1 MLTKNDVRVRDAVMR
16 LLEWD
21 PEVDASAVGVA
32 AKDGAVTLT
41 GFIDTYAGKLAAERA
56 AKRVA
61 GVRAVANDIDV
72 RLKLDRTDPDIALD
86 VTHAMKLRSN
96 VPDGVQ
102 VVVHNGRVTL
112 TGNVG
117 WLHQKEAA
125 ERAVRLIR
133 GVRGVFNHI
142 TVTPTTSVRDVRGRI
157 VKALHHAADVD
168 AHRVT
173 VEVAGHTATLSG
185 TVGTWL
191 QREAAERAAAS
202 APGIA
207 HVANLITIQPSD
219 SQFGDD
225 GDGGISLE

>member
-1 MLTKNDVRVRDAVMR
+1 
-16 LLEWD
+16 
-21 PEVDASAVGVA
+21 
-32 AKDGAVTLT
+32 
-41 GFIDTYAGKLAAERA
+41 
-56 AKRVA
+56 
-61 GVRAVANDIDV
+61 
-72 RLKLDRTDPDIALD
+72 
-86 VTHAMKLRSN
+86 MKLRSN
-96 VPDGVQ
+96 VPAGVQ

-142 TVTPTTSVRDVRGRI
+142 TVTPTTSIRDVRRRI

-168 AHRVT
+168 AHRVS
-173 VEVAGHTATLSG
+173 VDVSGHTATLSG

-191 QREAAERAAAS
+191 QRESAERAAAN

-207 HVANLITIQPSD
+207 HVANLISIQPPD
-219 SQFGDD
+219 LQLADDDD